1 MIREIDDV
9 SAGKEA
15 MKTSSTAC
23 ATRVERRVG
32 GLHENEFCAAAPTTS
47 LHLLLELA
55 SSKWSDAPITC
66 TRWRVRRS
74 VQCVEGAGERRRGL
88 LAGRACTPHRVRL
101 RISEDGR
108 TGVGG

>member
-1 MIREIDDV
+1 MPDSKV
-9 SAGKEA
+9 SSVPVHCGAGLLA
-15 MKTSSTAC
+15 GAQ
-23 ATRVERRVG
+23 R
-32 GLHENEFCAAAPTTS
+32 AAPTTS

-66 TRWRVRRS
+66 TRWRVRRG

-88 LAGRACTPHRVRL
+88 LAGRACTPQRVRL

-108 TGVGG
+108 TGVWG